1 MFGREAE
8 LETQARL
15 TVDVTRLDEEG
26 EWFRG
31 ETAPGVL
38 DVGESDILTPVGGIV
53 FNLFVQV
60 LGTEL
65 LVRGEVWQRLTC
77 VCSRCAALFE
87 AEAGEKDFIRSF
99 EINDA
104 TEFLD
109 LTEEVREAIILAL
122 PGYPVC
128 REACQGLCL
137 ACGANLNAAVCTC
150 RKTGRDGRWAALDA
164 LK

>member
-1 MFGREAE
+1 

-15 TVDVTRLDEEG
+15 IVDLARLDAEG

-31 ETAPGVL
+31 ELAPEVL
-38 DVGESDILTPVGGIV
+38 EVGASDILTPVGGIA
-53 FNLFVQV
+53 FGLFVQV

-65 LVRGEVWQRLTC
+65 LVRGDVRQRLTC
-77 VCSRCAALFE
+77 VCSRCAE
-87 AEAGEKDFIRSF
+87 AFDTEAGEKDFIRSF

-128 REACQGLCL
+128 REACQGLCM
-137 ACGANLNAAVCTC
+137 ACGANLNTAACTC